1 MVFPPKG
8 SRFTAEENVIIGNV
22 ALYGAT
28 SGKAFINGI
37 AGERFCVRN
46 SGALAVVEGVGDH
59 GCEYM
64 TGGVAVVLGRTGKNF
79 AAGMSG
85 GIAYVLDRE
94 HDLYRKVNKELVT
107 IENLTE
113 KHDIEELK
121 AILSEHFEN
130 TGSALAKE
138 ILADFEAFVPLFKKI
153 MPNDYQKMLKT
164 ISSME
169 KKGMS
174 REEAEIEAFYQ
185 NTRR

>member
-1 MVFPPKG
+1 M
-8 SRFTAEENVIIGNV
+8 
-22 ALYGAT
+22 
-28 SGKAFINGI
+28 
-37 AGERFCVRN
+37 
-46 SGALAVVEGVGDH
+46 EGVGDH

-121 AILSEHFEN
+121 AILSEHFES